1 MLSVKNKSLIH
12 FHFINIIFGFSSILG
27 VLISIQAIPL
37 VWYRMLIASAS
48 LGVFFLV
55 FQRSHFLLA
64 RRKALLSVLF
74 GGVIIA
80 LHWITFFHAIKIVGV
95 SLTLSMM
102 STGAFMTSIIEPL
115 AFRRRFSFRELLF
128 GAMALIGVAVIFNA
142 ELASSQGIF
151 IALFSA
157 FLSALFSVLNGKMVQ
172 NHKPVTLTFYQLLIG
187 TLCISLY
194 LIAFMHYGAAD
205 FAVTSMDIVWLL
217 ILGIIC
223 TAYAFYAFIA
233 VMKNLSPF
241 TIMML
246 INMEPIYGILLALS
260 IFGEKEYLSANFY
273 LGLIIVLLA
282 IATNG
287 FLKWIF
293 LKKNKKSRY

>member
-12 FHFINIIFGFSSILG
+12 FHFITIIFGFSSILG
-27 VLISIQAIPL
+27 ALISIQAIPL
-37 VWYRMLIASAS
+37 VWYRMLIASVS

-64 RRKALLSVLF
+64 RKALLSVLF

-80 LHWITFFHAIKIVGV
+80 LHWITFFHAIKIAGV

-128 GAMALIGVAVIFNA
+128 GAMALIGVTVIFNA
-142 ELASSQGIF
+142 ELANSQGIF

-172 NHKPVTLTFYQLLIG
+172 NHKPATLTFYQLLIG

-194 LIAFMHYGAAD
+194 LIAFMPYGAAD

-223 TAYAFYAFIA
+223 TAYAFYASIA

-246 INMEPIYGILLALS
+246 INMEPIYGILLALT
-260 IFGEKEYLSANFY
+260 IFGEQEYLSANFY

-287 FLKWIF
+287 FLKWI
-293 LKKNKKSRY
+293 L